1 MTAPSP
7 QAERDPVAVSVIIPT
22 RNRRELLLR
31 ALRSVLRQRGVSLSV
46 VVVDEA
52 STDGSAEAVQSLG
65 DPRVR
70 VVRHASPRG
79 VSQARNTGLQQVESP
94 WVAFLDDDDL
104 WAPDK
109 LSAQLEA
116 LREQPQAQWAC
127 TAAVNIDSRC
137 QILYVSYPPCDQ
149 DIVGLMMRANAV
161 PGGGSGVLVA
171 TALARQVGG
180 FDDALANLADWDFY
194 IRLCLR
200 SPLAAVPAPLVGYY
214 VHAAG
219 MAHDIERSSREIG
232 YLEVKY
238 ADERQARG
246 LGLDRGAWLQ
256 YLARLAY
263 SRGQRWTSVHLAL
276 QSARHGRLRALRSVA
291 GAFLPDRI
299 HTATQ
304 RRALGQ
310 VPPDVLEQAR
320 AWLAPYADASEPW

>member
-1 MTAPSP
+1 MSEQPGQAPEC
-7 QAERDPVAVSVIIPT
+7 APVTVSVVIPT

-31 ALRSVLRQRGVSLSV
+31 AVRSVLRQSQVTLSV

-52 STDGSAEAVQSLG
+52 STDGSAEAVRRLG
-65 DPRVR
+65 DPRVH

-116 LREQPQAQWAC
+116 LRAQPQAQWAC
-127 TAAVNIDSRC
+127 TGAVNIDPRLR
-137 QILYVSYPPCDQ
+137 ILNVMDPPPDP
-149 DIVGLMMRANAV
+149 DISDLLLTMNAV

-171 TALARQVGG
+171 TAPARQVGG
-180 FDDALANLADWDFY
+180 FDTALSNLADWDFY

-200 SPLAAVPAPLVGYY
+200 SPVAAVPAPLVGYL

-232 YLEVKY
+232 YLDVKY
-238 ADERQARG
+238 DDERRARG
-246 LGLDRGAWLQ
+246 VCLDRGAWLQ

-263 SRGQRWTSVHLAL
+263 NRGDRWTSLHLAL
-276 QSARHGRLRALRSVA
+276 RSVRHGQLRALRSVT
-291 GAFLPDRI
+291 GAFLPDRVRI
-299 HTATQ
+299 VTQ
-304 RRALGQ
+304 RRALGE
-310 VPPDVLEQAR
+310 VPPDVLQQAS
-320 AWLAPYADASEPW
+320 AWLAPYADGS

>member
-1 MTAPSP
+1 MTAET
-7 QAERDPVAVSVIIPT
+7 EREPVTVSVIIPT

-31 ALRSVLRQRGVSLSV
+31 AVRSVLRQRDVTLSV

-52 STDGSAEAVQSLG
+52 STDGSAEALHSLA
-65 DPRVR
+65 DPRVH
-70 VVRHASPRG
+70 VVRHESPRG

-116 LREQPQAQWAC
+116 LRQQPRAQWAC
-127 TAAVNIDSRC
+127 TGAVNVDSRC
-137 QILYVSYPPCDQ
+137 QILNVSYPPCDP
-149 DIVGLMMRANAV
+149 DVSGPLLTLNVV

-194 IRLCLR
+194 IRLSLQ
-200 SPLAAVPAPLVGYY
+200 SPVAAVQAPLVGYH

-232 YLEVKY
+232 CSLPVT
-238 ADERQARG
+238 AGRARCG
-246 LGLDRGAWLQ
+246 PSPAPSCPAGSTPPLSAAPWPRCPPTSC
-256 YLARLAY
+256 
-263 SRGQRWTSVHLAL
+263 SRHAPGWRRTSRKPAL
-276 QSARHGRLRALRSVA
+276 TLPEEHYGPSEASRS
-291 GAFLPDRI
+291 D
-299 HTATQ
+299 
-304 RRALGQ
+304 
-310 VPPDVLEQAR
+310 
-320 AWLAPYADASEPW
+320 